1 MSSFA
6 APASTLSAW
15 LCSASLS
22 GAITA
27 SGEASSCASVA
38 IERPFTSSSSLV
50 IITTTDGC
58 GFLSEIDSGI
68 EMFLVFGSTSTSDVC
83 TSRNTTRIVSMSM
96 NGTSVMW
103 LPPSTLLLRLR
114 WRLMR

>member
-1 MSSFA
+1 M
-6 APASTLSAW
+6 
-15 LCSASLS
+15 
-22 GAITA
+22 
-27 SGEASSCASVA
+27 
-38 IERPFTSSSSLV
+38 
-50 IITTTDGC
+50 IITTTVGR